1 MMKNKNDDSALLLSE
16 VQAPLEAIT
25 RSSGSSGRPSA
36 VENAGFCF
44 AFEAAVVIS
53 DSPKS

>member
-25 RSSGSSGRPSA
+25 RSSGSVAASAAGRPPTTLKTL
-36 VENAGFCF
+36 VF
-44 AFEAAVVIS
+44 ALHL
-53 DSPKS
+53 KQRW